1 MNKLKI
7 AALGLALVAGPAFAD
22 GHATGD
28 AAAGEGVFQKCK
40 ACHAVVDA
48 DGNDIVKGGRTGP
61 NLYGLY
67 TRQAGTNEDFAK
79 KYGDSLIEAGEK
91 GLMWNEADFVAY
103 VSDPREFLRTYND
116 DKRARS
122 KMSFKLGSEDD
133 SKNVWAYLVSV
144 GPSAE

>member
-79 KYGDSLIEAGEK
+79 KYGDSLIEAGAK

-144 GPSAE
+144 GPAAE

>member
-144 GPSAE
+144 GPAA

>member
-122 KMSFKLGSEDD
+122 KMSFKLGNEDD

-144 GPSAE
+144 GPAAE